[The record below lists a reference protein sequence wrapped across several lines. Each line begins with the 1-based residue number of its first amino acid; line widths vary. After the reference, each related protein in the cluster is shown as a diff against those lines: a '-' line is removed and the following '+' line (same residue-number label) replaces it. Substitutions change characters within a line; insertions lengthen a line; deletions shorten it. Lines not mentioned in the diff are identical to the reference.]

1 MHDLGARILS
11 AILLSGGLV
20 FLAFFLFSILHSRK
34 AAAAEPAGP
43 APAIANPPKDYGY
56 LAPVARP
63 LEWALRQVEARAT
76 HRTGR
81 SSWGWAI
88 VVTTLIVN
96 LALLPFR
103 ILAARNAK
111 VMKALQPQLEAINA
125 RYKRKGLDTDPQHSH
140 EISELYKQHR
150 TNPLAGCFPAL
161 APMAVL
167 ISFYSTRLRESAL
180 S

>member
-76 HRTGR
+76 HR
-81 SSWGWAI
+81 A
-88 VVTTLIVN
+88 
-96 LALLPFR
+96 
-103 ILAARNAK
+103 
-111 VMKALQPQLEAINA
+111 
-125 RYKRKGLDTDPQHSH
+125 
-140 EISELYKQHR
+140 
-150 TNPLAGCFPAL
+150 
-161 APMAVL
+161 
-167 ISFYSTRLRESAL
+167 
-180 S
+180 